1 MPAPGKRVE
10 GRRGMV
16 AASSPEASAA
26 GAEILRRGGNAM
38 DAAVATAFALSV
50 TDISQTGL
58 GGGGVLLWYDARRA
72 RAEHLLFYSRTGADA
87 RWGEADTTPVV
98 ERPGRAAAVPGMVAG
113 LLEAHRR
120 FGRLPRTEVMAPA
133 IRLAREGFIV
143 TPLLSRTIVSARRRV
158 EQDSAAAGLLLPGG
172 EALLPG
178 ARLVQSQLGETL
190 SRIAEDGQRAFYD
203 GEIAVR
209 LAEKVQAAG
218 GLIQVND
225 LRGFRVDS
233 VAPLCATWRGLTVLS
248 PPPPMGGAPLLAML
262 QMTEAT
268 GLTRA
273 GGLSSEP
280 QAAVTL
286 ADLLRAAQA
295 DARWWRGDPRAMPV
309 PARGFSSAAYAAVR
323 AGTLTGTVTDTM
335 PLGDPWPLEQHV
347 LSGRCSAYAYPAAVR
362 GGDGV
367 PPSGTDDG
375 SSLTSHL
382 AVVDADGNA
391 VSATTTVG
399 VLFGSGVFTDGFF
412 LNSSAANMDDRT
424 RGPNRVTNS
433 TIAPTLLLDGD
444 RVRLVI
450 GAAGSQYIQPAI
462 TQVALRILAYGEDPG
477 RAIAA
482 PRLQPNPLR
491 RDVEVEPGF
500 SPDVYAALLTRGY
513 RPLSRVADI
522 AFGGVHA
529 IYVRPDGLRIGVAD
543 PRRDGVVLRQ

>member
-1 MPAPGKRVE
+1 
-10 GRRGMV
+10 MV

-26 GAEILRRGGNAM
+26 GAEILRQGGNAM

-58 GGGGVLLWYDARRA
+58 GGGGVLLWYDARA
-72 RAEHLLFYSRTGADA
+72 AQAEHLLFYSRTGADPA
-87 RWGEADTTPVV
+87 WGERDSTPSA
-98 ERPGRAAAVPGMVAG
+98 ERPGRAAAIPGMVAG
-113 LLEAHRR
+113 LLEAQRR
-120 FGRLPRTEVMAPA
+120 FGRLTREAVMAPA
-133 IRLAREGFIV
+133 IRLAREGFVV
-143 TPLLSRTIVSARRRV
+143 TPLLARTILSARGRI
-158 EQDSAAAGLLLPGG
+158 EGDPEAAALLLPNS

-178 ARLVQSQLGETL
+178 QRLVQPQLAATL
-190 SRIAEDGQRAFYD
+190 AAIAAGGPGAFYSSSIAE
-203 GEIAVR
+203 R
-209 LAEKVQAAG
+209 LVAKVQAAG
-218 GLIQVND
+218 GLITASD
-225 LRGFRVDS
+225 LRGFTVDS
-233 VAPLCATWRGLTVLS
+233 AAPLCTTWRGLTVPA

-262 QMTEAT
+262 QMTDAT

-273 GGLSSEP
+273 GGFSSEP
-280 QAAVTL
+280 DAAVTL

-295 DARWWRGDPRAMPV
+295 DGRWWRGDPQAMAV
-309 PARGFSSAAYAAVR
+309 PARGFASAAYAASR
-323 AGTLTGTVTDTM
+323 AQALGSPVTDTM
-335 PLGDPWPLEQHV
+335 SLGDPWPFEQSP
-347 LSGRCSAYAYPAAVR
+347 LPGRCSAYAFPAAER
-362 GGDGV
+362 GSDAV
-367 PPSGTDDG
+367 PPNGSDEG

-424 RGPNRVTNS
+424 RGSNRVTNS
-433 TIAPTLLLDGD
+433 TIAPTLMLDGRD
-444 RVRLVI
+444 VRLVI

-462 TQVALRILAYGEDPG
+462 TQVALRILAFGEDPG

-482 PRLQPNPLR
+482 PRLQPNPMR

-500 SPDVYAALLTRGY
+500 TPAVYAALLQRGY

-522 AFGGVHA
+522 SFGGVHA

-543 PRRDGVVLRQ
+543 PRRDGVVVRQ